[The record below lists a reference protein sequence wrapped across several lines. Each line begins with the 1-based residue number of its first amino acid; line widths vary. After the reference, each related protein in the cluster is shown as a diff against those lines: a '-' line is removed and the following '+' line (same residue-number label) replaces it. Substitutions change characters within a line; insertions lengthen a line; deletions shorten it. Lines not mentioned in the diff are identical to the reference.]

1 MKQLALYFFSLLL
14 IISCATVEPTVIEDA
29 EGINYDV
36 SSAQIKL
43 ESRDIIKEDKANIDT
58 PTTLIKEIN
67 LNEVKTTI
75 AYNFNSKDLY
85 QVRIDDLSFIAIS
98 EDNNSKLEA
107 AYYLK
112 NEDGLLTI
120 VSNNSFSTI
129 SMDASIEI
137 NVFSKDNEGYIDY
150 ILSTLSSIEDRSLFT
165 SNEEYLQFF
174 NHKAGIIG
182 ENKLFTASYPESS
195 ERLNEI
201 FSLARK
207 YSIKTII
214 NYSGSIIESGEF
226 NIINVSNAHDLFTS
240 MVENKGPYLIFSKP
254 DSNTSLVV
262 ALLEALMGARLSAIE
277 DCYMRYFE
285 SKYSL
290 SESDYRYN
298 IIKDAFTN
306 NLKMITGASELE
318 DKALLHLSVSYL
330 KNSLSLTTND
340 ISSLRLALR

>member
-14 IISCATVEPTVIEDA
+14 LISCATVEPIIENP

-43 ESRDIIKEDKANIDT
+43 DSSDIIKTEQPIQKTRIIESING
-58 PTTLIKEIN
+58 KEI
-67 LNEVKTTI
+67 KTTI
-75 AYNFNSKDLY
+75 PFTFNSKDLY
-85 QVRIDDLSFIAIS
+85 EVKIDELSFIAAS
-98 EDNNSKLEA
+98 EDNNSLLTA

-112 NEDGLLTI
+112 NENGLLTI
-120 VSNNSFSTI
+120 ISNNDFSAI
-129 SMDASIEI
+129 SLDSNIEI
-137 NVFSKDNEGYIDY
+137 NVFSKDKEGYIEY
-150 ILSTLSSIEDRSLFT
+150 ILSTLKPVEDRSLFT

-226 NIINVSNAHDLFTS
+226 HIINVNNAHDLFTS

-254 DSNTSLVV
+254 DSNTSLIV

-290 SESDYRYN
+290 SKSDYRYN
-298 IIKDAFTN
+298 IIKDEFTN
-306 NLKMITGASELE
+306 KLKMITGASELE
-318 DKALLHLSVSYL
+318 DKALLHLSVNYL

>member
-14 IISCATVEPTVIEDA
+14 LISCATVEPIIIESP

-43 ESRDIIKEDKANIDT
+43 DSSDIIKTEQPIQKTRIIESING
-58 PTTLIKEIN
+58 KEI
-67 LNEVKTTI
+67 KTTI
-75 AYNFNSKDLY
+75 PFTFNSKDLY
-85 QVRIDDLSFIAIS
+85 EVKIDELSFIAIS
-98 EDNNSKLEA
+98 EDNNSLLSA

-112 NEDGLLTI
+112 NENGFLTI
-120 VSNNSFSTI
+120 ISSNDFSYLNLDSNVEI
-129 SMDASIEI
+129 S
-137 NVFSKDNEGYIDY
+137 VFSKDKDGYIEY
-150 ILSTLSSIEDRSLFT
+150 ILSTLNPVEDKSLFT

-214 NYSGSIIESGEF
+214 NYSGSIMESGEF
-226 NIINVSNAHDLFTS
+226 NIINVNNAHDLFIS
-240 MVENKGPYLIFSKP
+240 MADNKGPYLIFSKP

-290 SESDYRYN
+290 SKSDYRYN

-318 DKALLHLSVSYL
+318 DKALLHLSVNYL